1 MKKEGRK
8 PVTKI
13 LLSAGSIII
22 LVLAAVSFIVIPA
35 MMPNAQKQMPEF
47 GSYKGKKIEY
57 VQGSY
62 FTNAVEYYVSQQKN
76 QRQNLD
82 DGAYFNIF
90 NRAFRDAV
98 MMLAFADEVKK
109 SGYKPAKPLIERSM
123 LPYFSNS
130 NGVYSAK
137 IFRDTPESRKVEIRK
152 QVEEQLIYNRYAQD
166 ISTLK
171 YSQAELAFIADMNK
185 QTRAFDAAFFSTND
199 YPKSEAAEFGKKNA
213 ELFTKYDLSVITLA
227 TESEAK
233 KLAQRLKNNEL
244 VFTDAVAEY
253 STNQYSDEKGVLNN
267 AYHYQLKGIVKSEDA
282 FKKITELEAGTISD
296 VTETSTGFSIFTATG
311 PATKADFSDD
321 STADLVYNYMTIYEA
336 GIIEEYF
343 INIAKDFSAEASL
356 NGFKAASV
364 KFNAETAEIP
374 AFPINYG
381 NSRLLGSIQFGSN
394 PKLAE
399 AQSNEKFLTTAFSLA
414 EKEISAP
421 TVLGK
426 NVVVLQLKEI
436 KTDEDLSPET
446 LQSIYP
452 DYTSQF
458 DTDAIQS
465 FFMASPHLKN
475 NLLNAFFK
483 YFMSN

>member
-35 MMPNAQKQMPEF
+35 MLPNAQKQIPEF

-62 FTNAVEYYVSQQKN
+62 FSNAVEYYASQQKK
-76 QRQNLD
+76 QRQNMD
-82 DGAYFNIF
+82 DGAYFSIF
-90 NRAFRDAV
+90 SQAFRDAV

-109 SGYKPAKPLIERSM
+109 SGYKPAKPLVDRSM
-123 LPYFSNS
+123 LPYFSN

-137 IFRDTPESRKVEIRK
+137 IFRDTPENRKIEIRK
-152 QVEEQLIYNRYAQD
+152 QIEEQLIYNRYAQD
-166 ISTLK
+166 ASSLK
-171 YSQAELAFIADMNK
+171 HSQAEIAFIADMNK
-185 QTRAFDAAFFSTND
+185 DMRAFDAAFFSTGD

-213 ELFTKYDLSVITLA
+213 ELFTKYDLSVITVE
-227 TESEAK
+227 TEAEAK

-244 VFTDAVAEY
+244 VFTDAVTEY
-253 STNQYSDEKGVLNN
+253 STKQYSDEKGILNN
-267 AYHYQLKGIVKSEDA
+267 TYHYQLKNIIKSEDA
-282 FKKITELEAGTISD
+282 FKKISELEAGTISD
-296 VTETSTGFSIFTATG
+296 VTETSTGFSIFTAAG
-311 PATKADFSDD
+311 PAQKADFSDD
-321 STADLVYNYMTIYEA
+321 GTADLVYNYMTIYEA

-343 INIAKDFSAEASL
+343 INIAKDFSAEAAL
-356 NGFKAASV
+356 HGFYSAAE
-364 KFNAETAEIP
+364 KFNTETAEIP

-381 NSRLLGSIQFGSN
+381 NSQLLGSIQFGSN

-421 TVLGK
+421 IVLGK

-446 LQSIYP
+446 LQFMYP
-452 DYTSQF
+452 YYTSQF
-458 DTDAIQS
+458 DTNAIQS
-465 FFMASPHLKN
+465 FFMASPNLKN
-475 NLLNAFFK
+475 DLLNVFFK
-483 YFMSN
+483 HFMSN